1 MQYGGR
7 RVGIEVDLGCL
18 GRRREVGLLGGGVLS
33 RLEIQIQ
40 AILGIRFL
48 YIIIWLVGKEK
59 NITK

>member
-48 YIIIWLVGKEK
+48 YGSLEK
-59 NITK
+59 KRI